1 MYSGEF
7 VRALVHA
14 GVFFGC
20 IVVISTFGDK
30 NDAIAVLFAL
40 TLTFWYFFMI
50 FDSVRVAR
58 AKQLGQP
65 VPDLFGM
72 GLGAPAQPPSAG
84 AVVADVTPQPEP
96 SRFPVGAIVL
106 IGIGFLFL
114 LSTLNLFA
122 FDWFEHL
129 WPLFLIGLGIYMFYR
144 QRQRAVCQCVR
155 CTAGRSMGAAI
166 VTTLGVWFLV
176 HSFYM
181 EFAHRTW
188 PIILIVIG
196 IVLFL
201 RNSVVVAVGSTVL
214 SMVIACL
221 GAYAIARLTFPGR
234 ALLARGLVFTYLVP
248 TSLLFIPMFALMSV
262 LRLTDSL
269 HGLIIAYLGF
279 DVPFCT
285 WLLMGYFKSVP
296 VELEEAARVDGCNR
310 VSALVRVVLPMS
322 LPALVVVTFFSFT
335 HAWNEFLYAHV
346 FTSTTSART
355 VTTGLVNFM
364 SQDVFF
370 WGPLMASTVMS
381 ALPPVLMFLV
391 FQRWVVKGLT
401 LGGVKG

>member
-1 MYSGEF
+1 MARKMTTQR
-7 VRALVHA
+7 RAL
-14 GVFFGC
+14 
-20 IVVISTFGDK
+20 
-30 NDAIAVLFAL
+30 
-40 TLTFWYFFMI
+40 
-50 FDSVRVAR
+50 
-58 AKQLGQP
+58 Q
-65 VPDLFGM
+65 
-72 GLGAPAQPPSAG
+72 GLGNGVLVLMLLWTAIPFYWMIATSLKYDKEIYGYEATLIPQRPTLANY
-84 AVVADVTPQPEP
+84 ATVFRETPY
-96 SRFPVGAIVL
+96 
-106 IGIGFLFL
+106 L
-114 LSTLNLFA
+114 L
-122 FDWFEHL
+122 
-129 WPLFLIGLGIYMFYR
+129 Y
-144 QRQRAVCQCVR
+144 
-155 CTAGRSMGAAI
+155 
-166 VTTLGVWFLV
+166 
-176 HSFYM
+176 
-181 EFAHRTW
+181 
-188 PIILIVIG
+188 
-196 IVLFL
+196 L
-201 RNSVVVAVGSTVL
+201 RNSVAVAVGSTVL
-214 SMVIACL
+214 SMIIAVL
-221 GAYAIARLTFPGR
+221 GAYAIARLNFPGR
-234 ALLARGLVFTYLVP
+234 ALLARSLVFTYLVP

-310 VSALVRVVLPMS
+310 VGALLRVVLPMS

-335 HAWNEFLYAHV
+335 HAWNEFLYAYV

>member
-1 MYSGEF
+1 MTTQ
-7 VRALVHA
+7 RR
-14 GVFFGC
+14 
-20 IVVISTFGDK
+20 
-30 NDAIAVLFAL
+30 
-40 TLTFWYFFMI
+40 TL
-50 FDSVRVAR
+50 
-58 AKQLGQP
+58 Q
-65 VPDLFGM
+65 
-72 GLGAPAQPPSAG
+72 GLGNGVLVLMLLWTAIPFYWMIATSLKHDKEIYGYEATLIPQRPT
-84 AVVADVTPQPEP
+84 VDNYVTVFRTTPY
-96 SRFPVGAIVL
+96 
-106 IGIGFLFL
+106 L
-114 LSTLNLFA
+114 L
-122 FDWFEHL
+122 
-129 WPLFLIGLGIYMFYR
+129 Y
-144 QRQRAVCQCVR
+144 
-155 CTAGRSMGAAI
+155 
-166 VTTLGVWFLV
+166 
-176 HSFYM
+176 
-181 EFAHRTW
+181 
-188 PIILIVIG
+188 
-196 IVLFL
+196 L
-201 RNSVVVAVGSTVL
+201 RNSMAVAVGSTLL
-214 SMVIACL
+214 SMVIAVL
-221 GAYAIARLTFPGR
+221 GAYAIARLNFPGR

-248 TSLLFIPMFALMSV
+248 TSLLFIPMFAMMSV

-310 VSALVRVVLPMS
+310 VGALLRVVLPMS

-346 FTSTTSART
+346 FTSTTGART

-381 ALPPVLMFLV
+381 ALPPVLMFLL

>member
-1 MYSGEF
+1 MAL
-7 VRALVHA
+7 RATTQRRVLQ
-14 GVFFGC
+14 GVGNGVLALMVLWTAIPFYWM
-20 IVVISTFGDK
+20 IATSLKHDK
-30 NDAIAVLFAL
+30 EIYGYEA
-40 TLTFWYFFMI
+40 TLIPERPTLANYATVF
-50 FDSVRVAR
+50 RE
-58 AKQLGQP
+58 
-65 VPDLFGM
+65 
-72 GLGAPAQPPSAG
+72 
-84 AVVADVTPQPEP
+84 TP
-96 SRFPVGAIVL
+96 
-106 IGIGFLFL
+106 
-114 LSTLNLFA
+114 
-122 FDWFEHL
+122 
-129 WPLFLIGLGIYMFYR
+129 YMLY
-144 QRQRAVCQCVR
+144 
-155 CTAGRSMGAAI
+155 
-166 VTTLGVWFLV
+166 
-176 HSFYM
+176 
-181 EFAHRTW
+181 
-188 PIILIVIG
+188 
-196 IVLFL
+196 L
-201 RNSVVVAVGSTVL
+201 RNSVVVAVGSTIL
-214 SMVIACL
+214 SMIIAVL
-221 GAYAIARLTFPGR
+221 GAYAIARLNFPGR

-248 TSLLFIPMFALMSV
+248 TSLLFIPMFAMMSV

-285 WLLMGYFKSVP
+285 WLLMGYFRSVP

-310 VSALVRVVLPMS
+310 VSALVRIVLPMS

>member
-1 MYSGEF
+1 MALRMTAQR
-7 VRALVHA
+7 RAL
-14 GVFFGC
+14 
-20 IVVISTFGDK
+20 
-30 NDAIAVLFAL
+30 
-40 TLTFWYFFMI
+40 
-50 FDSVRVAR
+50 
-58 AKQLGQP
+58 Q
-65 VPDLFGM
+65 
-72 GLGAPAQPPSAG
+72 GLGNGVLVLMLLWTAIPFYWMIATSLKYDKEIYGYEATLIPQRPTLANY
-84 AVVADVTPQPEP
+84 ATVFRETPY
-96 SRFPVGAIVL
+96 
-106 IGIGFLFL
+106 L
-114 LSTLNLFA
+114 L
-122 FDWFEHL
+122 
-129 WPLFLIGLGIYMFYR
+129 Y
-144 QRQRAVCQCVR
+144 
-155 CTAGRSMGAAI
+155 
-166 VTTLGVWFLV
+166 
-176 HSFYM
+176 
-181 EFAHRTW
+181 
-188 PIILIVIG
+188 
-196 IVLFL
+196 L
-201 RNSVVVAVGSTVL
+201 RNSVAVAVGSTIL
-214 SMVIACL
+214 SMIIAVL
-221 GAYAIARLTFPGR
+221 GAYAIARLNFPGR
-234 ALLARGLVFTYLVP
+234 AFLARGLVFTYLVP
-248 TSLLFIPMFALMSV
+248 TSLLFIPMFALMSA

-310 VSALVRVVLPMS
+310 VGALVRIVLPMS

-335 HAWNEFLYAHV
+335 HAWNEFLYAYV

>member
-1 MYSGEF
+1 MALRMTAQR
-7 VRALVHA
+7 RAL
-14 GVFFGC
+14 
-20 IVVISTFGDK
+20 
-30 NDAIAVLFAL
+30 
-40 TLTFWYFFMI
+40 
-50 FDSVRVAR
+50 
-58 AKQLGQP
+58 Q
-65 VPDLFGM
+65 
-72 GLGAPAQPPSAG
+72 GLGNGLLVLMLLWTAIPFYWMIATSLKHDKEIYGYEATLIPQRPTMANY
-84 AVVADVTPQPEP
+84 ATVFRETPY
-96 SRFPVGAIVL
+96 
-106 IGIGFLFL
+106 L
-114 LSTLNLFA
+114 L
-122 FDWFEHL
+122 
-129 WPLFLIGLGIYMFYR
+129 Y
-144 QRQRAVCQCVR
+144 
-155 CTAGRSMGAAI
+155 
-166 VTTLGVWFLV
+166 
-176 HSFYM
+176 
-181 EFAHRTW
+181 
-188 PIILIVIG
+188 
-196 IVLFL
+196 L
-201 RNSVVVAVGSTVL
+201 RNSVAVAVGSTLL
-214 SMVIACL
+214 SMIIAVL
-221 GAYAIARLTFPGR
+221 GAYAIARLNFPGR
-234 ALLARGLVFTYLVP
+234 ALLARTLVFTYLVP

-269 HGLIIAYLGF
+269 YGLIIAYLGF

-310 VSALVRVVLPMS
+310 VGALLRVVLPMS

-335 HAWNEFLYAHV
+335 HAWNEFLYAYV

>member
-1 MYSGEF
+1 
-7 VRALVHA
+7 VALRTTTQRRVLK
-14 GVFFGC
+14 GVGNGVLVLMLLWTAIPFYWMIATSFKH
-20 IVVISTFGDK
+20 DK
-30 NDAIAVLFAL
+30 EIYGYEA
-40 TLTFWYFFMI
+40 TLIPERPTLANYATVF
-50 FDSVRVAR
+50 RE
-58 AKQLGQP
+58 
-65 VPDLFGM
+65 
-72 GLGAPAQPPSAG
+72 
-84 AVVADVTPQPEP
+84 TPY
-96 SRFPVGAIVL
+96 
-106 IGIGFLFL
+106 L
-114 LSTLNLFA
+114 L
-122 FDWFEHL
+122 
-129 WPLFLIGLGIYMFYR
+129 Y
-144 QRQRAVCQCVR
+144 
-155 CTAGRSMGAAI
+155 
-166 VTTLGVWFLV
+166 
-176 HSFYM
+176 
-181 EFAHRTW
+181 
-188 PIILIVIG
+188 
-196 IVLFL
+196 L

-214 SMVIACL
+214 SMVIAVL
-221 GAYAIARLTFPGR
+221 GAYAIARLNFPGR
-234 ALLARGLVFTYLVP
+234 TLLARGLVFTYLVP
-248 TSLLFIPMFALMSV
+248 TSLLFIPMFAMMSV

-310 VSALVRVVLPMS
+310 VGALVRIVLPMS

-346 FTSTTSART
+346 FTSTTTART

-381 ALPPVLMFLV
+381 ALPPVLLFLI

>member
-1 MYSGEF
+1 M
-7 VRALVHA
+7 ALRV
-14 GVFFGC
+14 
-20 IVVISTFGDK
+20 TTQRR
-30 NDAIAVLFAL
+30 VL
-40 TLTFWYFFMI
+40 
-50 FDSVRVAR
+50 
-58 AKQLGQP
+58 Q
-65 VPDLFGM
+65 
-72 GLGAPAQPPSAG
+72 GLGNGVLALMVLWTAIPFYWMIATSLKHDKEIYGYEATLIPERPTLANY
-84 AVVADVTPQPEP
+84 ATVFRETP
-96 SRFPVGAIVL
+96 
-106 IGIGFLFL
+106 
-114 LSTLNLFA
+114 
-122 FDWFEHL
+122 
-129 WPLFLIGLGIYMFYR
+129 YMLY
-144 QRQRAVCQCVR
+144 
-155 CTAGRSMGAAI
+155 
-166 VTTLGVWFLV
+166 
-176 HSFYM
+176 
-181 EFAHRTW
+181 
-188 PIILIVIG
+188 
-196 IVLFL
+196 L

-214 SMVIACL
+214 SMIIAVL
-221 GAYAIARLTFPGR
+221 GAYAIARLDFPGR

-248 TSLLFIPMFALMSV
+248 TSLLFIPMFAMMSM

-269 HGLIIAYLGF
+269 HGLMIAYLGF

-310 VSALVRVVLPMS
+310 VSALIRVVLPMS